1 MVLVCFPTRR
11 QLHMPRGEVLP
22 ATGYRVLPDPG
33 VRAVRADR
41 DPVVGVLLD
50 QHGVVTGE
58 GLYRPADR
66 ADHVDHERQC
76 QGHAATS
83 LLHQGTTLIPAHF

>member
-50 QHGVVTGE
+50 QHGVVTG
-58 GLYRPADR
+58 
-66 ADHVDHERQC
+66 
-76 QGHAATS
+76 
-83 LLHQGTTLIPAHF
+83 